1 VTRIPLLKNWNFS
14 PPFSRLLDTVLSR
27 YNKLLNLQHRPLRP
41 TKNPP
46 RLHSYLTPREHTDSA
61 ECWLN
66 TTSKMSLYHQGKIYS
81 YLPPVK
87 DALGLRM
94 PGVNSM

>member
-1 VTRIPLLKNWNFS
+1 MV
-14 PPFSRLLDTVLSR
+14 
-27 YNKLLNLQHRPLRP
+27 
-41 TKNPP
+41 
-46 RLHSYLTPREHTDSA
+46 DSA

-66 TTSKMSLYHQGKIYS
+66 TTSKVSLYHQGNIYI

-94 PGVNSM
+94 PGVYSKWMNVTRFILDKVVDLFKLESKTHTISTDRQISGSGKQHQPVPYY